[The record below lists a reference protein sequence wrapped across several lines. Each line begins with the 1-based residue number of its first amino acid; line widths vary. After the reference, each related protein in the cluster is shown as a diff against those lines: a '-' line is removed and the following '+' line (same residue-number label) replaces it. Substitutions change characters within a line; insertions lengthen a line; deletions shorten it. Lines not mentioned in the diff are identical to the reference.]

1 MTFIQDVCDLLSRP
15 YKTVEFAVVDVSQAS
30 DVELSGFYSVVFAY
44 HILNGVGMLN
54 LHVNKEKIF
63 DATCVFLERG
73 TFQEDTLIS
82 TTKKGNKYL
91 QGFKKSF
98 FSLFSAQH
106 WQNETMRPMW
116 ELVSWR
122 LWGLNENQ
130 TETVDEKRFWFCR

>member
-1 MTFIQDVCDLLSRP
+1 MLSRP

-44 HILNGVGMLN
+44 HILNGVDMLN

-98 FSLFSAQH
+98 FFIVFSP
-106 WQNETMRPMW
+106 T
-116 ELVSWR
+116 L
-122 LWGLNENQ
+122 
-130 TETVDEKRFWFCR
+130 TERNNATDVRIGFMKIVRT